1 MRLHSSSLSLRCGV
15 VGGPHTATSGL
26 WIQVAHKP
34 EGVRTQGVRLNTVD
48 YSSLRRFVVRFYL
61 LAPEQPLQRGEAD
74 GCVVGRVHL
83 LSSDRGSSRV
93 LPPDAR
99 GDGASGPSALA
110 AHRRTPRAPPRPPR
124 CRGTPAPGRASP
136 PAPVGHRWGR
146 AVGRGRGSARAR
158 QCPRGSARARRYEA
172 VAVATVTDE
181 AAAARARRTAA
192 FGKGGGRWQGRGQGR
207 GQGGTTSSKQR
218 TPSEAR
224 PPHAC
229 LHSHTV

>member
-1 MRLHSSSLSLRCGV
+1 M
-15 VGGPHTATSGL
+15 
-26 WIQVAHKP
+26 QVAHKP

-74 GCVVGRVHL
+74 GCRRQSTPTL
-83 LSSDRGSSRV
+83 ERPRV
-93 LPPDAR
+93 LSGTPAR
-99 GDGASGPSALA
+99 RAWRWREWTVGPCCTSPYAS
-110 AHRRTPRAPPRPPR
+110 APPRPPR

-192 FGKGGGRWQGRGQGR
+192 FGKGGGRWQGRGQG
-207 GQGGTTSSKQR
+207 GTTSSKQR